1 MSNTTL
7 KEAINLTGKSESTL
21 RRDMRSGKVSYSK
34 NETGRLE
41 FDSAELVR
49 VYGQLKPVDTAN
61 DTTKDRAMNGHD
73 TPVDTPKVIAL
84 LEAQITSLQA
94 QLANS
99 DAEKA
104 EILKLATSL
113 QKQNEVYILTT
124 AERKNGFLKRL
135 QQMFTG

>member
-61 DTTKDRAMNGHD
+61 DTTNDREMNGN
-73 TPVDTPKVIAL
+73 DTPKIIAL
-84 LEAQITSLQA
+84 LENQVTELKS
-94 QLANS
+94 QLENAT
-99 DAEKA
+99 AERS
-104 EILKLATSL
+104 KLLDLTDRL
-113 QKQNEVYILTT
+113 QKQTELLMLPPAPQKRT
-124 AERKNGFLKRL
+124 GFLKRL
-135 QQMFTG
+135 QQIFTD

>member
-1 MSNTTL
+1 MSKITM
-7 KEAINLTGKSESTL
+7 KEAINLTDKSESTL

-61 DTTKDRAMNGHD
+61 DTTNDREMNGHD

-84 LEAQITSLQA
+84 LETQISSLQT
-94 QLANS
+94 QLTQASEREKNLL
-99 DAEKA
+99 DLLKEREKNLARILPATAEKKPFFFG
-104 EILKLATSL
+104 LFGKPL
-113 QKQNEVYILTT
+113 
-124 AERKNGFLKRL
+124 
-135 QQMFTG
+135 